1 LPAAGPKSGREFG
14 RFGRT
19 EERYAKITG
28 NCDAIWISMAGINLL
43 TTAVMVMRDI
53 VTADGILIV
62 GAGIATGGIGT
73 EMTGDAVH
81 NWT

>member
-1 LPAAGPKSGREFG
+1 
-14 RFGRT
+14 
-19 EERYAKITG
+19 
-28 NCDAIWISMAGINLL
+28 MAGIDLL

>member
-1 LPAAGPKSGREFG
+1 
-14 RFGRT
+14 
-19 EERYAKITG
+19 
-28 NCDAIWISMAGINLL
+28 MAGIDLL
-43 TTAVMVMRDI
+43 TTAVMAMRDI

-62 GAGIATGGIGT
+62 GTGIATGGIGI